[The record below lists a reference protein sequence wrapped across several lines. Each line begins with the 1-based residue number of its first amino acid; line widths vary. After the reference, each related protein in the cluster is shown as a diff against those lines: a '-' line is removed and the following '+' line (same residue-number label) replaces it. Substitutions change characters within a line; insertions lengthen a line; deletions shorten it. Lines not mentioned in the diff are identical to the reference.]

1 MDSGDIGGDIIETAI
16 EKTED
21 GLLLY
26 QLIRESILVGE
37 IITVTY
43 GIGITKI
50 NKSKIMGAVFC
61 SDIERGHQKAQRLF
75 SKVSRGLVFPEH
87 LTEILGNE
95 MA

>member
-26 QLIRESILVGE
+26 QLIRESVLAE
-37 IITVTY
+37 ELIIETY
-43 GIGITKI
+43 GIGITRI
-50 NKSKIMGAVFC
+50 NGSKIIGAVFC
-61 SDIERGHQKAQRLF
+61 SDIERKLQRAQELF
-75 SKVSRGLVFPEH
+75 LQISRGLVFPEH